1 MIQKKPLKSR
11 FVHHLNN
18 NLFSQSFV
26 PINFIEESNIISQR
40 FFQIFLKK
48 KIDSFSTPE
57 SSFISFSK
65 LKKNFRKIFAS
76 LSGRNLPNMFSAQKK
91 TFQDSELSTL
101 EFRKNFWK
109 SQLPYFCYFSN
120 FVILCDIFVHSH
132 FVSDEETWKVS
143 FEGRILERKFLR
155 VFWKKIIFHFFVFEK
170 ISRKEREKISLQGFL
185 GKMIKFQKSGTSGK
199 IKTIPNPEKFSKL
212 KALNLWIYLQNLFGR
227 KKIYSLPEQSRVSP
241 KCMKTSVLDN
251 ILEWSIVFCPKLL

>member
-91 TFQDSELSTL
+91 NLSG
-101 EFRKNFWK
+101 F
-109 SQLPYFCYFSN
+109 
-120 FVILCDIFVHSH
+120 
-132 FVSDEETWKVS
+132 
-143 FEGRILERKFLR
+143 G
-155 VFWKKIIFHFFVFEK
+155 IIN
-170 ISRKEREKISLQGFL
+170 
-185 GKMIKFQKSGTSGK
+185 SG
-199 IKTIPNPEKFSKL
+199 IPEKFLEVAITLFLLFL
-212 KALNLWIYLQNLFGR
+212 K
-227 KKIYSLPEQSRVSP
+227 
-241 KCMKTSVLDN
+241 
-251 ILEWSIVFCPKLL
+251 FCDLM